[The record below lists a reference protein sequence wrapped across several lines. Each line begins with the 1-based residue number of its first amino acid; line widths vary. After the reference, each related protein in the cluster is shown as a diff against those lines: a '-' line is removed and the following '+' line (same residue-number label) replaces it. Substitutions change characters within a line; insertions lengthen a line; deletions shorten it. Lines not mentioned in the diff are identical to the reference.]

1 MWAYFAKDYSNTVGI
16 TVAIVL
22 TISLVTRE
30 LLITAGGRMRHWG
43 GMLSVAITP
52 LLLFFVVIVVGRLRT
67 LL

>member
-1 MWAYFAKDYSNTVGI
+1 MTYVAKDYSDIVGI
-16 TVAIVL
+16 TIAVVL
-22 TISLVTRE
+22 AALLAARE

-43 GMLSVAITP
+43 DLLSVAITP